1 MEKYIVF
8 DEINKKYPF
17 VKIAF
22 TTSEV
27 DMANKENRKAICEEL
42 GFNFGNMTN
51 NKQIHSG
58 IVNIVN
64 KEDIGIIRDG
74 DALITSLTNVP
85 LITFVADCVSIA
97 FVDPVQKVIGVAHAG
112 WRGTYENISSK
123 LLQEMK
129 ENYDSN
135 PKDVLCVIGPSI
147 GPCCYEVSDEL
158 IEKFNTNIT
167 IQNEKFY
174 IIKEGKPHLDL
185 WKINEITLEK
195 SGILKENIFNSNL
208 CTSCN
213 KDMFHSYRK
222 HNQTSK
228 RLGMIIGLI

>member
-1 MEKYIVF
+1 MEKYITF

-22 TTSEV
+22 TTSKV
-27 DMANKENRKAICEEL
+27 DMANREDRKTICEEL
-42 GFNFGNMTN
+42 GFNYENMTN

-58 IVNIVN
+58 IVNIIN
-64 KEDIGIIRDG
+64 KEDVGRIKDG
-74 DALITSLTNVP
+74 DALITNLTNVP

-97 FVDPVQKVIGVAHAG
+97 FVDPVKKVIGVAHAG

-123 LLQEMK
+123 VLQVMK
-129 ENYDSN
+129 EKYDSN
-135 PKDVLCVIGPSI
+135 PKDIICVLGPSI

-158 IEKFNTNIT
+158 IQKFNTNIT

-195 SGILKENIFNSNL
+195 SGILKENIFNLEL

-228 RLGMIIGLI
+228 RLGMIIQLV

>member
-1 MEKYIVF
+1 MEKYITI

-17 VKIAF
+17 VKVAF
-22 TTSEV
+22 TTSKV
-27 DMANKENRKAICEEL
+27 DMANKEDRKTICEEL
-42 GFNFGNMTN
+42 GFNFESMTN

-58 IVNIVN
+58 IVNTVH
-64 KEDIGIIRDG
+64 KEDIGVIRDG
-74 DALITSLTNVP
+74 DALITNLTNVP
-85 LITFVADCVSIA
+85 LITFVADCVSIG
-97 FVDPVQKVIGVAHAG
+97 FIDPVKGAIGVAHAG

-123 LLQEMK
+123 VLQEMK
-129 ENYDSN
+129 ENYDSK
-135 PKDVLCVIGPSI
+135 PQDVLCVIGPSI

-174 IIKEGKPHLDL
+174 IIKEGKSHLDL

-195 SGILKENIFNSNL
+195 SGILRENIFNLSL

-213 KDMFHSYRK
+213 EDMFHSYRK